1 MKCNAVFVMTQGQK
15 IWKSKLVH
23 AHWTQAFIIL
33 LSKSED
39 RDEVSELRRIAII
52 LIRLL
57 ERFFFSIISFKIL
70 QIFKLK
76 KNYISRYV
84 PKGFTLGVSGCIE
97 HTFALL
103 DAKNSSPQIITTW
116 FDLANVCGSARHNV
130 IQFALKQVSLTNN

>member
-1 MKCNAVFVMTQGQK
+1 MTQGQK

-103 DAKNSSPQIITTW
+103 DAKNSSRK
-116 FDLANVCGSARHNV
+116 LSSLGSIWPMCVVVLDTMLYN
-130 IQFALKQVSLTNN
+130 LP